1 MSKKQNSKKGRSGN
15 PKKAAEQAAAAAVVK
30 NPCIR
35 CKANSRNRGG
45 LWCEPCVVKAK
56 RNARKGGGGM
66 FGGKASPAQKLA
78 SAKGIAAQLGM
89 LDAEGNLLPEEDA
102 A

>member
-35 CKANSRNRGG
+35 CAKNPKTRGG
-45 LWCEPCVVKAK
+45 LWCESCVTRAK
-56 RNARKGGGGM
+56 RAARRSGGGM
-66 FGGKASPAQKLA
+66 FGGASSPAQKLA
-78 SAKGIAAQLGM
+78 SAKGIAAQFGM